1 MQGRLTAASLATLAL
16 RQGKSPLRGLFALF
30 RLPFGSGPSLRPGRP
45 SPPPASLRADPV
57 SRQRLIDFQPEQ
69 GHCCNALIFS
79 CTGFAVKKTNRR
91 NGQVWADPAEN
102 CRRVSVRPEEP
113 AWMRVQGAFCR
124 DATSCPPR
132 LPGGISGGYC
142 EATIFLPG
150 AGIVKGA
157 AIAPLTRSRV
167 MKRQRNAGRK
177 VNGIIL
183 RDTMFSL
190 QNNFAHWMAIFLPCH
205 QP

>member
-1 MQGRLTAASLATLAL
+1 MGGNYHLNAILSAGRIFSQEDCFRSPDVQHYSENSVLVNVQGRLAAASLATQAL
-16 RQGKSPLRGLFALF
+16 RQGKSPLRGSFALF

-79 CTGFAVKKTNRR
+79 RTGFAVKKNRG
-91 NGQVWADPAEN
+91 NGQVWAGPAEN

-124 DATSCPPR
+124 DATSRPP
-132 LPGGISGGYC
+132 G
-142 EATIFLPG
+142 
-150 AGIVKGA
+150 
-157 AIAPLTRSRV
+157 
-167 MKRQRNAGRK
+167 
-177 VNGIIL
+177 
-183 RDTMFSL
+183 SL
-190 QNNFAHWMAIFLPCH
+190 EE
-205 QP
+205 